1 MRKYL
6 HQVNQVLISD
16 KHKKLYESKIMAK
29 KPDDKKPK
37 LKLVSDNKNKPD
49 KKRIGYNPENKVT
62 AKQEAFLQ
70 DIASGKTLIQSYKD
84 NYGVKPTTSDK
95 VISINASR
103 LFNSTSCSLRY
114 KAILRSIEEQNLT
127 RAIRREE
134 YVLKKL
140 TEEIE
145 QGDQASNRIKA
156 LQLLGS
162 TINMFG
168 QKLEVENKQTEKTS
182 EEITEELK
190 DKLSK
195 LLAD

>member
-1 MRKYL
+1 
-6 HQVNQVLISD
+6 
-16 KHKKLYESKIMAK
+16 MAK

-37 LKLVSDNKNKPD
+37 LKLVSDNKSKTENK
-49 KKRIGYNPENKVT
+49 KIGYNPDEKIT

-84 NYGVKPTTSDK
+84 NYEVKPTTSDK
-95 VISINASR
+95 VININASR
-103 LFNSTSCSLRY
+103 LFHSTKMTLRY

-182 EEITEELK
+182 EEVAEELK

>member
-1 MRKYL
+1 M
-6 HQVNQVLISD
+6 
-16 KHKKLYESKIMAK
+16 
-29 KPDDKKPK
+29 
-37 LKLVSDNKNKPD
+37 
-49 KKRIGYNPENKVT
+49 
-62 AKQEAFLQ
+62 
-70 DIASGKTLIQSYKD
+70 
-84 NYGVKPTTSDK
+84 
-95 VISINASR
+95 
-103 LFNSTSCSLRY
+103 
-114 KAILRSIEEQNLT
+114 T

-182 EEITEELK
+182 EEVAEELK

>member
-1 MRKYL
+1 
-6 HQVNQVLISD
+6 
-16 KHKKLYESKIMAK
+16 MAK

-37 LKLVSDNKNKPD
+37 LKLVSDNKSKNENK
-49 KKRIGYNPENKVT
+49 KVGYNPDDKIT
-62 AKQEAFLQ
+62 AKAENFLQ
-70 DIASGKTLIQSYKD
+70 GVASGKTLLQSYKD
-84 NYGVKPTTSDK
+84 SYEVKPTTSDK
-95 VISINASR
+95 VININASR
-103 LFNSTSCSLRY
+103 LFHSTKMTLRY